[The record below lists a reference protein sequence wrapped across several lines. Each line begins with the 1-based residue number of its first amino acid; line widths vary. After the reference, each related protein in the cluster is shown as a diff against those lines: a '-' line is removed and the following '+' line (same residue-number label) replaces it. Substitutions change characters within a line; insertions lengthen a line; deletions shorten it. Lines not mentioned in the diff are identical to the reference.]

1 MIETLKEMKHGKSG
15 SYESLALERTA
26 SQILHRMEDK
36 DSEDSLEST
45 RTRVLANAR
54 AIYGPNRCLDVISF
68 APTSS
73 RKIGACIVEHNPSSR
88 SYVHCCSAKENSRLA
103 ALEHLL
109 VITEDLLQRLMDA
122 EGITSSGW
130 LPAMPQSHH
139 AAMFGSA
146 AGSIAGGNSSVASSV
161 QPSRRGSAQP
171 HDLLIDYT
179 QGSPQLVQ
187 QSPQFPPPPNSAP
200 SQTPFVNDFNTPYSH
215 HHIQKPKLPRGSSD
229 TAFQTA
235 TSPPKAFVQTVPR
248 TNSDIIQQPKPMPV
262 GQFQGPGR
270 GRVQW
275 NLGSEG

>member
-1 MIETLKEMKHGKSG
+1 MIETLKEMKHGKSS

-88 SYVHCCSAKENSRLA
+88 SYVHCCSAKEDSRLSA
-103 ALEHLL
+103 MEHLL

-130 LPAMPQSHH
+130 LPATPQSHH
-139 AAMFGSA
+139 AATYGSA
-146 AGSIAGGNSSVASSV
+146 PGSIAGGNGSVASSV

-171 HDLLIDYT
+171 QDLLIDYA
-179 QGSPQLVQ
+179 QGSPQLMQ
-187 QSPQFPPPPNSAP
+187 QSPQFSPSAQSIP
-200 SQTPFVNDFNTPYSH
+200 SQTPFVNDFNTPWSP

-229 TAFQTA
+229 TVFHTTA
-235 TSPPKAFVQTVPR
+235 NTSKPVVQTIPR
-248 TNSDIIQQPKPMPV
+248 NNSDIIQQPKPVPI

>member
-45 RTRVLANAR
+45 RTRVL
-54 AIYGPNRCLDVISF
+54 
-68 APTSS
+68 
-73 RKIGACIVEHNPSSR
+73 
-88 SYVHCCSAKENSRLA
+88 
-103 ALEHLL
+103 
-109 VITEDLLQRLMDA
+109 DLLQRLMDA

-130 LPAMPQSHH
+130 LPATPQSHH

-171 HDLLIDYT
+171 QDLLIDYT

>member
-88 SYVHCCSAKENSRLA
+88 SYVHCCSAKENSRLGA
-103 ALEHLL
+103 MEHLL

-130 LPAMPQSHH
+130 LPATPQSHH
-139 AAMFGSA
+139 AAMYGSAPGSA
-146 AGSIAGGNSSVASSV
+146 AGGGSVASSV

-171 HDLLIDYT
+171 QDLLIDYA
-179 QGSPQLVQ
+179 QGSPQLMQ
-187 QSPQFPPPPNSAP
+187 QSPQFSPPAQSMP
-200 SQTPFVNDFNTPYSH
+200 SQTPFVNDFNTPWSP

-229 TAFQTA
+229 TVFHTTA
-235 TSPPKAFVQTVPR
+235 NTPKPVVQTIPR
-248 TNSDIIQQPKPMPV
+248 TNSDIIQQPKPVPI

>member
-88 SYVHCCSAKENSRLA
+88 SYVHCCSAKEDSRLA

-130 LPAMPQSHH
+130 LPATPQSHH

-146 AGSIAGGNSSVASSV
+146 PGSTTGGNGSMSSSV

-171 HDLLIDYT
+171 QDLLIDYA
-179 QGSPQLVQ
+179 QVSPQLVQ
-187 QSPQFPPPPNSAP
+187 QSPQFPPPPHSAP

-229 TAFQTA
+229 TAFQTT
-235 TSPPKAFVQTVPR
+235 TSTPKAFGQTVPR

-262 GQFQGPGR
+262 GQFPEPGR